1 MEIAFQK
8 NDEDILKKVM
18 AQIFDV
24 CAYSP
29 NFLKK
34 YYPQIFVVMS
44 KVRDLKL
51 DDDQNMKIESVECL
65 INFVSS
71 YPDLV
76 KKNEQITPLV
86 EIIFKNMLE
95 LDDEIPQEWS
105 CPPDGFNDD
114 LVESDD
120 QKLIKNAMTHLDQL
134 FKIISP
140 DKLIPIIMEYIQKM
154 LSTQNWKY
162 VHAAI
167 MSISQIAEYID
178 EDE

>member
-1 MEIAFQK
+1 MSQ
-8 NDEDILKKVM
+8 L
-18 AQIFDV
+18 FDV

-34 YYPQIFVVMS
+34 YYPQILIVMS
-44 KVRDLKL
+44 KIRDLNL

-65 INFVSS
+65 INFVTA

-76 KKNEQITPLV
+76 KTKEQITPLI

-95 LDDEIPQEWS
+95 LDDEISQEWK

-120 QKLIKNAMTHLDQL
+120 QKLIKNAMNHLDNM

-140 DKLIPIIMEYIQKM
+140 DTLLEIIIEYIQKM

-162 VHAAI
+162 IHAAI
-167 MSISQIAEYID
+167 MSIS
-178 EDE
+178 